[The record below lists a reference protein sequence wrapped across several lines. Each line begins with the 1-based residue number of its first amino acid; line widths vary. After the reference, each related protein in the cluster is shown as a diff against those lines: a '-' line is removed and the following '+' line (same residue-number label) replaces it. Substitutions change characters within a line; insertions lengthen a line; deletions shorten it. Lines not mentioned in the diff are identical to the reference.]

1 MGPCSVVRVGRHR
14 KYDWERDQ
22 LVLYEDTAVLG
33 IPSDAVKWVKILSII
48 LLLIW
53 MLLSE
58 MRFMFLYR
66 CADNSGEQF
75 LLQKDINDEMF
86 GRFGELRKKWEI
98 DSE

>member
-1 MGPCSVVRVGRHR
+1 
-14 KYDWERDQ
+14 
-22 LVLYEDTAVLG
+22 
-33 IPSDAVKWVKILSII
+33 
-48 LLLIW
+48 
-53 MLLSE
+53 
-58 MRFMFLYR
+58 MFLYR